1 MSRAFVKEDD
11 HEEIPFVAPRADLPP
26 GTPNYVTPNGLDELH
41 AEKAELIKERE
52 AVQSNNEGEKRVEK
66 TVINK
71 KLEQLENR
79 ITSAKVIKP
88 EDQNQDEVRFGAIVT
103 LNDIQ
108 SGNTMKYQIVGV
120 DEANIRKGKIAFTSP
135 LVKSLTNKK
144 VGEKATL
151 KLPHITKE
159 FEVLEI
165 LYR

>member
-11 HEEIPFVAPRADLPP
+11 HEDIPFVAPRADLPP
-26 GTPNYVTPNGLDELH
+26 GTPNYVTPKGLDELH
-41 AEKAELIKERE
+41 AEKAELIKQRE

-79 ITSAKVIKP
+79 ISSAKVIKP

-103 LNDIQ
+103 LKDIQ
-108 SGNTMKYQIVGV
+108 GGNTMKYQIVGV
-120 DEANIRKGKIAFTSP
+120 DEANIRNGKIAFTSP
-135 LVKSLTNKK
+135 LVKVLTNKK
-144 VGEKATL
+144 AGEKAVL

-159 FEVLEI
+159 FKVLEI

>member
-26 GTPNYVTPNGLDELH
+26 GTPNYVTPKGLDELH
-41 AEKAELIKERE
+41 AEKAGLLKERE
-52 AVQSNNEGEKRVEK
+52 AVQSNNEGEKRIEK

-79 ITSAKVIKP
+79 ISSAKVIKP

-103 LNDIQ
+103 LKDVQ
-108 SGNTMKYQIVGV
+108 SGKTMKYQIVGV

-135 LVKSLTNKK
+135 LVKALTNKK
-144 VGEKATL
+144 VGGKATL

-159 FEVLEI
+159 FEVLSI
-165 LYR
+165 QY